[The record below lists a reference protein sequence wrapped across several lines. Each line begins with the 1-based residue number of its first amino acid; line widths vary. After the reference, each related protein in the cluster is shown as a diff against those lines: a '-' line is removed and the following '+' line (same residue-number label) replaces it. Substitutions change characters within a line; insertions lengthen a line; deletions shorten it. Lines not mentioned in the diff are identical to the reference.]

1 MIYPQNIVWTGRDQN
16 LINKKTKA
24 LIAQR
29 ETQRCG
35 ESSPKENSPSESSPN
50 ENSPNENSPYDIVA
64 QMRN

>member
-1 MIYPQNIVWTGRDQN
+1 MIDHR
-16 LINKKTKA
+16 LIY
-24 LIAQR
+24 
-29 ETQRCG
+29 RCG

>member
-1 MIYPQNIVWTGRDQN
+1 MVPKILSIFGDRQTDGGQSDSMKGYTTAEW
-16 LINKKTKA
+16 
-24 LIAQR
+24 
-29 ETQRCG
+29 CG

>member
-1 MIYPQNIVWTGRDQN
+1 MRFCLTIW
-16 LINKKTKA
+16 
-24 LIAQR
+24 
-29 ETQRCG
+29 CG